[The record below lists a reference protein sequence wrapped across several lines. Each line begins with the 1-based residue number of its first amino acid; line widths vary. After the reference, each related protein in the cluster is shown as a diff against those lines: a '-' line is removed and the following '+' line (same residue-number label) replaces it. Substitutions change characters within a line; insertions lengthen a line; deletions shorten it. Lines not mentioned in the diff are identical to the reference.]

1 MRTLGVLA
9 SLIRLTYAECQRRPF
24 VYVVAAAVSLL
35 ALASHLFAAFSFG
48 AGDLEAT
55 NLALSAVFLAG
66 LLHAMFLGSSM
77 LRNDLERGTLGL
89 ILTKPVGHALYLCGR
104 LAGVIASAITL
115 CALVALAC
123 LAISFIPVGRLHA
136 DIVGADLFSGWLRA
150 LLPIVVLEGAA
161 LAASAVSS
169 RVFGPIVLVALFVA
183 GSLAGGGGPGLIL
196 PDFSVFGLEAGARP
210 SLPLLCAY
218 AVTFTGVFFLVAYVT
233 LVSRRPL
240 RSQG

>member
-1 MRTLGVLA
+1 MGVLA
-9 SLIRLTYAECQRRPF
+9 SLARLTYSECQRRPF

-66 LLHAMFLGSSM
+66 LLHAMFLGSS
-77 LRNDLERGTLGL
+77 LVRNDLERGTLGL
-89 ILTKPVGHALYLCGR
+89 VLTKPVGHGLYLLGR
-104 LAGVIASAITL
+104 LGGLVASAATL
-115 CALVALAC
+115 CVLVAVATLGIA
-123 LAISFIPVGRLHA
+123 LIPVGGARA
-136 DIVGADLFSGWLRA
+136 DIVGGELFSGWLRA
-150 LLPIVVLEGAA
+150 LLPIIVLEGAA
-161 LAASAVSS
+161 LAASTVTS
-169 RVFGPIVLVALFVA
+169 RTFGPVVLVALFVA
-183 GSLAGGGGPGLIL
+183 GSLAGDGGLGLLL

-210 SLPLLCAY
+210 SLPLLGAY
-218 AVTFTGVFFLVAYVT
+218 AATFTGVFFLVAYVT